1 MQGPPSITY
10 PAGAPRAEYAALAL
24 LALAWAAGLMLW
36 LALSPGQVAPA
47 AWWLS
52 FVLGMGLLF
61 WCLWRLRAP
70 VAGELVWEPAPP
82 GSRSRSAASGVQ
94 WRWFSPA
101 WRRGLELTELRCV
114 LDLQGLLLLHWR
126 SASGLSG
133 WLWLE
138 RAQSPEHWRALRAAV
153 LAQAPQ

>member
-1 MQGPPSITY
+1 MQGAPAVTY
-10 PAGAPRAEYAALAL
+10 PAGAPKAEYAALAL

-36 LALSPGQVAPA
+36 LLLAPNHVAPP
-47 AWWLS
+47 AWWAS
-52 FVLGMGLLF
+52 FVLGMGLLC
-61 WCLWRLRAP
+61 WCVWRLRVP
-70 VAGELVWEPAPP
+70 VEGELVWVPAPP
-82 GSRSRSAASGVQ
+82 GVRNRSAAASGQ

-126 SASGLSG
+126 SASGLRG

-138 RAQSPEHWRALRAAV
+138 RAQRPEHWRALRAAV
-153 LAQAPQ
+153 RAQRPQ

>member
-1 MQGPPSITY
+1 MPGPPAVTY
-10 PAGAPRAEYAALAL
+10 PAGAPKAEYAALAV
-24 LALAWAAGLMLW
+24 LALAWAAGLILW
-36 LALSPGQVAPA
+36 LMLAPHHVAPP
-47 AWWLS
+47 AWWASL
-52 FVLGMGLLF
+52 VLGMGLLL
-61 WCLWRLRAP
+61 WGLWRLRTP
-70 VAGELVWEPAPP
+70 VVGELVWVPTPP
-82 GSRSRSAASGVQ
+82 GAGPRSAARSGQ

-101 WRRGLELTELRCV
+101 WRRGLELAELRCV

-153 LAQAPQ
+153 LAQH